1 MDVLNEFPLAIS
13 AGEFVAQLK
22 TAARLYSIASSPKAF
37 SDEVQLCVSAVRY
50 RFNDQRRQGVSSC
63 YLADRAGD
71 DDIAIYLQ
79 ANKHFKLPKDHNLP
93 VIMIGPGTG
102 VAPFRGFLQERQA
115 LGRRAKLVILRRA
128 NPVAGL
134 LFCR

>member
-1 MDVLNEFPLAIS
+1 M
-13 AGEFVAQLK
+13 
-22 TAARLYSIASSPKAF
+22 
-37 SDEVQLCVSAVRY
+37 QLCVSAVRY

-102 VAPFRGFLQERQA
+102 VAPFRGFCQERQA
-115 LGRRAKLVILRRA
+115 LGAAGKIGYSSASKPSRRIIILPMNCSR
-128 NPVAGL
+128 
-134 LFCR
+134 